1 MFLAC
6 VARRVRTVASNSF
19 IVLALLL
26 LAVSVAA
33 QTPTFSGRQIQTGGQ
48 YQLTADFNGDG
59 RADLAT
65 AGLDVEILLGLGNGT
80 FQPNVKY
87 PVGTSLSGITTGDF
101 NGDGVADAIGA
112 AAFGKVLIFIGN
124 GDGTFRQAP
133 DVLIVQNVDN
143 TDVAVADYNGDG
155 ILDFVAV
162 ADANSEFGVALG
174 LGDGTF
180 RVATVINDP
189 M

>member
-59 RADLAT
+59 RVDLAT

-80 FQPNVKY
+80 FQPSVKY
-87 PVGTSLSGITTGDF
+87 PIGTSLSGIAVGDF
-101 NGDGVADAIGA
+101 NNDA
-112 AAFGKVLIFIGN
+112 
-124 GDGTFRQAP
+124 RP
-133 DVLIVQNVDN
+133 DIAVSITATVE
-143 TDVAVADYNGDG
+143 VAV
-155 ILDFVAV
+155 L
-162 ADANSEFGVALG
+162 LG

-180 RVATVINDP
+180 SQAKGIA
-189 M
+189 